1 VPELRKDPIVGR
13 WVIIAPERAQRPTD
27 FQRQEP
33 RSSGGLCPFCP
44 GNEKLTPPEVLAYR
58 TGGSPNGAGWRVRVF
73 PNRFP
78 ALRVEGTLTR
88 EGEGLYDRMSGVGA
102 HEVVVESPNHQRGMP
117 DLSTQELEAVLAAFR
132 DRMLDLRQD
141 GRLRSILVFKNQ
153 GAAAGATLEHS
164 HSQLI
169 ALPILPRHV
178 QVEMAGAR
186 GYYENKE
193 RCLYC
198 DILRQE
204 RREGVRLVSENA
216 AALSLEPWAPR
227 GPFETWVLP
236 KDHGSSFEDAPKAQI
251 EGLADCLHQTLARL
265 DAALGRP
272 AFNLMLHT
280 GPLNE
285 RGLPHYHW
293 HFEIMPILARVGGF
307 EWGSGFYINPTP
319 PEVAAEY
326 LRKAAI

>member
-1 VPELRKDPIVGR
+1 MPELRKDPIVGR

-33 RSSGGLCPFCP
+33 RAPGGLCPFCP
-44 GNEKLTPPEVLAYR
+44 GNEKMTPGEVLAYR
-58 TGGSPNGAGWRVRVF
+58 SSGAPNGPGWKVRVF

-88 EGEGLYDRMSGVGA
+88 EGEGLYDRMTGIGA
-102 HEVVVESPNHQRGMP
+102 HEVVIESPDHVRGMP
-117 DLSTQELEAVLAAFR
+117 DLSTQELEAVLCAFR

-178 QVEMAGAR
+178 QVEMSGAR

-198 DILRQE
+198 DIVRQE
-204 RREGVRLVSENA
+204 RKDAVRLVCENA
-216 AALSLEPWAPR
+216 SSLAIEPWAPR

-236 KDHGSSFEDAPKAQI
+236 KEHSSNFEETGKAEI
-251 EGLADCLHQTLARL
+251 EGFAECLHQTLRRL

-285 RGLPHYHW
+285 RRLPHYHW

-326 LRKAAI
+326 LRRAAI

>member
-1 VPELRKDPIVGR
+1 MPELRKDPVVGR

-27 FQRQEP
+27 YQRHEP
-33 RSSGGLCPFCP
+33 RSQGGLCPFCP
-44 GNEKLTPPEVLAYR
+44 GNERLTPHEVLAYGSAPGG
-58 TGGSPNGAGWRVRVF
+58 TGWKVRVF

-78 ALRVEGTLTR
+78 ALRVEGSLVR

-102 HEVVVESPNHQRGMP
+102 HEVVVETPDHQRAMP
-117 DLSTQELEAVLAAFR
+117 DLSTQELEAVLCAFR

-141 GRLRSILVFKNQ
+141 GRLRSIIVFKNQ
-153 GAAAGATLEHS
+153 GEAAGATLEHS

-178 QVEMAGAR
+178 QVEMAGSR
-186 GYYENKE
+186 GYFDNKE

-204 RREGVRLVSENA
+204 RRDGVRVVAENA
-216 AALSLEPWAPR
+216 SSLAFEPWAPR
-227 GPFETWVLP
+227 APFETWVLP
-236 KDHGSSFEDAPKAQI
+236 KDHSSSFEDSPKAQI
-251 EGLADCLHQTLARL
+251 EGFAECLHQTLRRI
-265 DAALGRP
+265 DVALGKP

-293 HFEIMPILARVGGF
+293 HFEIMPILGRLGGF

-326 LRKAAI
+326 LRQARL